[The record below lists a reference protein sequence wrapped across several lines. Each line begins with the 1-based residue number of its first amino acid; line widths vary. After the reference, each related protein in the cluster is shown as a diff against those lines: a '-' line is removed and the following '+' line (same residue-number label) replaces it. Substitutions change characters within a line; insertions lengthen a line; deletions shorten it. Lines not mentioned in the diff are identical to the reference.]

1 MKTLNNL
8 KLRIM
13 VRAFRIRLN
22 NGEAFEE
29 IAADY
34 PALTADDLE
43 AIHVQL
49 VKEAQDNG

>member
-22 NGEAFEE
+22 NGEAFED
-29 IAADY
+29 ITTDY
-34 PALTADDLE
+34 PALTADDME
-43 AIHVQL
+43 AI
-49 VKEAQDNG
+49 KEALGQ

>member
-1 MKTLNNL
+1 MKTLNSNL

-34 PALTADDLE
+34 PALTTDDLE
-43 AIHVQL
+43 AIRDEL
-49 VKEAQDNG
+49 EK

>member
-1 MKTLNNL
+1 MKTLSPM

-13 VRAFRIRLN
+13 VQAFKIRIK

-34 PALTADDLE
+34 PALTTDDLE
-43 AIHVQL
+43 AIRAALNV
-49 VKEAQDNG
+49 G